1 MNISHELFNLWA
13 VHSGLVLLKTML
25 MSFWTAKRRFA
36 TKSFANPEDIKGNE
50 GAKVDLANDE
60 VERVRRSHLN
70 DLENVIPFV
79 FLGFIYIST
88 GPALATA
95 KLAFRI
101 FTAARFLHSVVYV
114 FAVPQPSRALCFFLN
129 MMVNLYM
136 AYCIITKYWAH
147 V

>member
-1 MNISHELFNLWA
+1 MIKKLKIIIFLLFQ
-13 VHSGLVLLKTML
+13 
-25 MSFWTAKRRFA
+25 
-36 TKSFANPEDIKGNE
+36 
-50 GAKVDLANDE
+50 
-60 VERVRRSHLN
+60 N

-114 FAVPQPSRALCFFLN
+114 FAVSIHEYNQFIK
-129 MMVNLYM
+129 V
-136 AYCIITKYWAH
+136 TK
-147 V
+147 

>member
-1 MNISHELFNLWA
+1 MIDS
-13 VHSGLVLLKTML
+13 
-25 MSFWTAKRRFA
+25 
-36 TKSFANPEDIKGNE
+36 DIENYYIF
-50 GAKVDLANDE
+50 LIFQ
-60 VERVRRSHLN
+60 N

-114 FAVPQPSRALCFFLN
+114 FAVSIHDDHKKLLIKKTVLF
-129 MMVNLYM
+129 
-136 AYCIITKYWAH
+136 
-147 V
+147 

>member
-1 MNISHELFNLWA
+1 MIKKLKIIIFLLFQ
-13 VHSGLVLLKTML
+13 
-25 MSFWTAKRRFA
+25 
-36 TKSFANPEDIKGNE
+36 
-50 GAKVDLANDE
+50 
-60 VERVRRSHLN
+60 N

-114 FAVPQPSRALCFFLN
+114 FAVSIHDDN
-129 MMVNLYM
+129 
-136 AYCIITKYWAH
+136 
-147 V
+147 

>member
-1 MNISHELFNLWA
+1 MTVYIVSLFQ
-13 VHSGLVLLKTML
+13 
-25 MSFWTAKRRFA
+25 
-36 TKSFANPEDIKGNE
+36 
-50 GAKVDLANDE
+50 
-60 VERVRRSHLN
+60 N

-114 FAVPQPSRALCFFLN
+114 FAVSIHDNNHFIKNCYLRLTVLIQDFNFF
-129 MMVNLYM
+129 
-136 AYCIITKYWAH
+136 
-147 V
+147 